1 MREEFSRRRVMTPL
15 ATVFTTLAQR
25 FIAWRQRE
33 RAFAEL
39 SALDDHTLADL
50 GLRRADIPMVVYGYD
65 KSEPAAAV
73 VEPLRLPANSNLGR
87 RAA

>member
-1 MREEFSRRRVMTPL
+1 MK
-15 ATVFTTLAQR
+15 TLNSILGALTQR
-25 FIAWRQRE
+25 FLAWRERE

-50 GLRRADIPMVVYGYD
+50 GLRRADIPMVVYSKREEIYRSD
-65 KSEPAAAV
+65 DAASNAT
-73 VEPLRLPANSNLGR
+73 PANNNDGL

>member
-1 MREEFSRRRVMTPL
+1 M
-15 ATVFTTLAQR
+15 ATLNGIFGALAQR
-25 FIAWRQRE
+25 FVAWRERE

-50 GLRRADIPMVVYGYD
+50 GLLRSDIPMVVYGKRPD
-65 KSEPAAAV
+65 ENWSETAQRKAT
-73 VEPLRLPANSNLGR
+73 PANNNGGL